1 MAHVYSLLSHSS
13 SIDYRWI
20 ARLFIANQK
29 KKTLFLEISLDRQRV
44 EINGKRYLRFDV
56 GDLLPIDQDIVEGV
70 GRLDDQRQD
79 RYERENQHLQQL
91 NSTSA
96 AVSRIRGTCPAGF
109 LSVRLGRRDIVR
121 RETPHRAHFRHAR
134 AITRWHAEIIPFSW
148 IFFEDCLPAQ
158 RTLNP
163 RLHLVVNDSNIRIFI
178 SIDIMVMVNM
188 VNWLHT
194 HT

>member
-1 MAHVYSLLSHSS
+1 MRRCGTCLLAPFVQFIDRLSLNCTF
-13 SIDYRWI
+13 IYREPEKKN
-20 ARLFIANQK
+20 FIFRNFTRSTENRNK
-29 KKTLFLEISLDRQRV
+29 
-44 EINGKRYLRFDV
+44 NGKRYLRFDV
-56 GDLLPIDQDIVEGV
+56 GDLLPIDQDIVQGV

-134 AITRWHAEIIPFSW
+134 AITR
-148 IFFEDCLPAQ
+148 
-158 RTLNP
+158 
-163 RLHLVVNDSNIRIFI
+163 
-178 SIDIMVMVNM
+178 
-188 VNWLHT
+188 
-194 HT
+194 